1 MAKITNIYVTHK
13 EHGIDSH
20 NFVVVKVL
28 CNDGNEKLIE
38 CTKSGFPELKAS
50 SKNYSA
56 FMERMNKGYV
66 ADLMKIKQKNFL
78 IYTNGNIGVVFA
90 ELKLDYGNFVWD
102 FYQPVFIRENV
113 KLRTQHIFGG
123 FGLEEVNSYFKK
135 TDKTLSKQTLINDTI
150 KELKV
155 CYPEL
160 KITFKETNKNLSE

>member
-1 MAKITNIYVTHK
+1 MAKITNIYVTYK
-13 EHGIDSH
+13 EHGIDWH

-38 CTKSGFPELKAS
+38 CTKSGFTELKAS

-56 FMERMNKGYV
+56 FMEKMDKGWV
-66 ADLMKIKQKNFL
+66 IDLMKTKKPEFV
-78 IYTNGNIGVVFA
+78 IYTNGNNG
-90 ELKLDYGNFVWD
+90 DFVWD
-102 FYQPVFIRENV
+102 FYQPIFIRENV
-113 KLRTQHIFGG
+113 KLGTQHIFGG
-123 FGLEEVNSYFKK
+123 LEQEKVNSYFKK
-135 TDKTLSKQTLINDTI
+135 TNKKISKQTLINDTI